1 MIPHKAYFVQKL
13 SYSSKGV
20 NIGIHTATESQC
32 LGEKRTLNLY
42 KGEKPPLL
50 GEPPSSIRV
59 GRAPEVFWRQEERS
73 SQWFCKRGEDQGNR
87 LSHYE
92 AKEVTFKKSIKK
104 SLDSIESEYV
114 MQQQK
119 YIT

>member
-1 MIPHKAYFVQKL
+1 MFGRKKNPESVQ
-13 SYSSKGV
+13 GRE
-20 NIGIHTATESQC
+20 A
-32 LGEKRTLNLY
+32 
-42 KGEKPPLL
+42 PLL
-50 GEPPSSIRV
+50 GEPPSSVKI

-104 SLDSIESEYV
+104 SLDSIESECV